1 MEKIKRV
8 IVLFYALLLSGFCL
22 AQTYN
27 DYYHRIEGLKKAEL
41 KTALHKIIQ
50 PIQVLKYGGK
60 GAGYTWSGFVSTDS
74 LPEGGVLDRYSFFQ
88 RNFNGINAVDG
99 MNIEH
104 AFANSWWGHTVNN
117 AYCDLFNLFPS
128 DGVANG
134 RKSNN
139 PIGEVT
145 EYPQFD
151 NGVIKVGKSTSY
163 KEDSLI
169 TVWEPGDNW
178 KGDFARTY
186 FYMATCYED
195 YIDQWQTKEGLLMI
209 EKSTYPTLKSWVLKL
224 LLEWDKKDP
233 VDEIEKIRNERVF
246 LIQGNRNP
254 FVDYPELSAYIWGD
268 STTYAFYIN
277 PQAET
282 PELFIP
288 MKNDTLNFGL
298 QSLSKGLVADIDVR
312 GRNLTNGI
320 ALSVDNDRFSI
331 DGKTTLS
338 NEELTQGVRVRVSC
352 NPLVEGM
359 QQTTITLKGDGF
371 VQTNILR
378 ADFVTGIPAYHAKD
392 IVCTVNNKSFVA
404 SWMEMQ
410 PNLQYTLN
418 VYTKDVEG
426 NRVSITGYP
435 KEITGTSVKIS
446 ALKANT
452 LYYYNVTLYGSEGEV
467 LMKSNE
473 VAVQMPK
480 VEPVFSIKQ
489 DELIFTT
496 SPGYPSVAQRIDI
509 TALEVPEYNTFVSV
523 DYPFE
528 VSVDRINWLSELNVT
543 GGTQFFHIRLRALS
557 EEGSYEGEL
566 ILSTPN
572 VPEIVAS
579 VIGQV
584 DKQKSFF
591 ENFENGSK
599 TAYAEATVNC
609 SSASWIMTNA
619 LLGSDQNDLRNNSKS
634 VRMKVVQDNTTK
646 AYITKLETTT
656 DKLNG
661 CDTLSFYAGLYGKD
675 TGAKLKISYSLN
687 QGTTWIPLEHE
698 LVFKSGE
705 WKRYAYYLNVKGH
718 IRLKFEGMGIN
729 GKRLN
734 IDDIQMNDYTDSQQD
749 GIEKIPLGD
758 KDKVK
763 VYTLDGILIRQ
774 TQRKDALRGLPR
786 QPYLIK

>member
-1 MEKIKRV
+1 MEKLKRV
-8 IVLFYALLLSGFCL
+8 RVLFYALFLSGFCL
-22 AQTYN
+22 AQTSK
-27 DYYHRIEGLKKAEL
+27 DYYHTIEGLKKAEL

-50 PIQVLKYGGK
+50 PVQVLKYGGK
-60 GAGYTWSGFVSTDS
+60 GVGYTWSGFVITDS
-74 LPEGGVLDRYSFFQ
+74 LPEGNVLDRYSFVQ
-88 RNFNGINAVDG
+88 RSFNGLNAVDG

-104 AFANSWWGHTVNN
+104 SFANSWWGHTVNN

-145 EYPQFD
+145 EFPLFD
-151 NGVIKVGKSTSY
+151 NGVIKVGRSTSY

-209 EKSTYPTLKSWVLKL
+209 EKSTYPTLKPWVLKL
-224 LLEWDKKDP
+224 LLEWDKNDP
-233 VDEIEKIRNERVF
+233 VDEIEKTRNERVF
-246 LIQGNRNP
+246 SIQGNRNP
-254 FVDYPELSAYIWGD
+254 FVDYPELSAYVWGD

-282 PELFIP
+282 PDLFIP
-288 MKNDTLNFGL
+288 LENDTLDFGL

-320 ALSVDNDRFSI
+320 TLSVDNNRFSI

-338 NEELTQGVRVRVSC
+338 NEELTQGVRVRVRC
-352 NPLVEGM
+352 NPAAEGI
-359 QQTTITLKGDGF
+359 QQTAITLKGEGF
-371 VQTNILR
+371 LQTNILR
-378 ADFVTGIPAYHAKD
+378 ADFVTGIPAYRAKD
-392 IVCTVNNKSFVA
+392 IVCTVNSKSFVA
-404 SWMEMQ
+404 SWMDMQ
-410 PNLQYTLN
+410 SDVQYSLN
-418 VYTKDVEG
+418 VYTKDAAG
-426 NRVSITGYP
+426 NRTSITGYP
-435 KEITGTSVKIS
+435 QKMAETSAKIS

-452 LYYYNVTLYGSEGEV
+452 LYYYDVTLYGGEGEV

-473 VAVQMPK
+473 VVVQMPK

-489 DELIFTT
+489 DELVFVT
-496 SPGYPSVAQRIDI
+496 SPGQPSVAQRIDI
-509 TALEVPEYNTFVSV
+509 TALEVPEYKTFLSV

-528 VSVDRINWLSELNVT
+528 VSVDGINWFSQLNVT
-543 GGTQFFHIRLRALS
+543 GTTQFFHIRLKALA
-557 EEGSYEGEL
+557 EEGLYEGEL

-572 VPEIVAS
+572 VPEIVVS
-579 VIGQV
+579 VIGEA

-609 SSASWIMTNA
+609 SAASWVMTNA
-619 LLGSDQNDLRNNSKS
+619 LLGGDQNDLNNQSKS

-646 AYITKLETTT
+646 NYATKLEMTI

-687 QGTTWIPLEHE
+687 QGTNWIPVENE

-705 WKRYAYYLNVKGH
+705 WKRYAYYLHAQGH
-718 IRLKFEGMGIN
+718 IRLKFEGIGTN

-749 GIEKIPLGD
+749 GIEEIPLGE

-774 TQRKDALRGLPR
+774 AQRKDALRGLPR